1 MIENGEPEM
10 RTTVRVI
17 PVSRYEWTCPYCGTD
32 QPLRNPRWLMIRR
45 ALCLECGKTSEIR
58 LPEAR

>member
-1 MIENGEPEM
+1 MIENGEHEM
-10 RTTVRVI
+10 RTKVRVI
-17 PVSRYEWTCPYCGTD
+17 PATPYWWTCPHCGKE
-32 QPLRNPRWLMIRR
+32 QPLLRITHR